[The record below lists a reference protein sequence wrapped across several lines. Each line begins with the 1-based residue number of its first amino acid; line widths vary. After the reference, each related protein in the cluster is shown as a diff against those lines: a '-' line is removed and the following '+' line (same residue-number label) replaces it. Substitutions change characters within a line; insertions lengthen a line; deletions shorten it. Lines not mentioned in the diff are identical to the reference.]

1 MSRKGHR
8 AILETHTHTHTFTHG
23 ISELSNKAT
32 ITKIAFL
39 NAGLNK
45 FKIKMTIKRK
55 CNFQ

>member
-8 AILETHTHTHTFTHG
+8 AILETHTHTLTHG

-45 FKIKMTIKRK
+45 LKIKMTIKRK